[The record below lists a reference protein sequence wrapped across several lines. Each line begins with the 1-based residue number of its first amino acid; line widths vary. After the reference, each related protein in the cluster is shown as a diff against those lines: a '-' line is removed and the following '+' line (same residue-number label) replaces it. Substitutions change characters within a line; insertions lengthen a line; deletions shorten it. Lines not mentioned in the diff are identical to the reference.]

1 MRINPLFLLDII
13 LYFIFPLLFWNVGRD
28 YFGDYITILFST
40 VPGILYTLYRF
51 KMTENFNFTGLFIIF
66 NLSSGIVVD
75 VLSGSAIQLLW
86 NDVYVSLF
94 LAVIYFLSYLLKK
107 PIHLYFT
114 LDILVLRGYDKSFTK
129 EQLYEKKT
137 LLLLNSITLLYCII
151 ECGYAFIMVNWIS
164 MYGLE
169 AYQLD
174 IIFDNVVNVVMTG
187 ISIISFI
194 FLNNMIDEI
203 LPLNKNRTIKN
214 LLSYTNKRNQFPLER
229 SYFYFCNQNR

>member
-1 MRINPLFLLDII
+1 MRANSLFLLDII
-13 LYFIFPLLFWNVGRD
+13 LYFIFPLFFWDFGRE

-51 KMTENFNFTGLFIIF
+51 KITESFNFTGLFIIF

-86 NDVYVSLF
+86 NDVFISLF

-107 PIHLYFT
+107 PIHLYIT
-114 LDILVLRGYDKSFTK
+114 LDILVLRGYDKSLTK
-129 EQLYEKKT
+129 ERLYENKT
-137 LLLLNSITLLYCII
+137 LLLLNCVTLIYCII
-151 ECGYAFIMVNWIS
+151 EFGYAFIMVNWIS
-164 MYGLE
+164 MYGVE
-169 AYQLD
+169 AYHLD
-174 IIFDNVVNVVMTG
+174 IIFDNILNVVMTG

-203 LPLNKNRTIKN
+203 VPNRKRTIKN
-214 LLSYTNKRNQFPLER
+214 WLSYTNKWNQIPLER